1 MTATSQTWPLVLR
14 WTSHGAAGLVLGFAS
29 GLLALWV
36 TAWLPLGLLG
46 VFALAVAVFGTVAV
60 LVGRTS
66 IPLGL
71 GTFLGGVGSCIGLV
85 WLTIQVTPDW

>member
-1 MTATSQTWPLVLR
+1 MTTSGATWRPMLR
-14 WTSHGAAGLVLGFAS
+14 WVSHGSAGLVLGFAA

-46 VFALAVAVFGTVAV
+46 VFGFAVAAFGLAAV
-60 LVGRTS
+60 VLGRTS
-66 IPLGL
+66 LPLGL

-85 WLTIQVTPDW
+85 WLTVQVTPDW